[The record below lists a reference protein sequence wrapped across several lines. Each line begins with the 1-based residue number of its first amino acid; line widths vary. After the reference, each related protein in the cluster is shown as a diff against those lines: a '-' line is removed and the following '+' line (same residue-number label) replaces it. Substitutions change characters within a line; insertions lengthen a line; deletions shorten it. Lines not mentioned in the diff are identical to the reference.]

1 MMEGDSLM
9 QFKIE
14 DLQNLLSGEITRSTS
29 DGTLLIKVDGKEQT
43 LRILKFSTNEFEF
56 MLGHSFHHAKILSS
70 SSSET
75 KMIIDGEPLSIKK
88 HSKLAEI
95 LQKSMSS
102 AGAGTAENNL
112 TSQIPGRIVSI
123 MAKPGSAV
131 KKGDPVVVLES
142 MKMQVAVKA
151 HKDGVVKEIRAKE
164 GASIARHDLI
174 AVIE

>member
-1 MMEGDSLM
+1 M
-9 QFKIE
+9 QFRIE
-14 DLQNLLSGEITRSTS
+14 DLQTLLSGEITRSYS
-29 DGTLLIKVDGKEQT
+29 DGTILIKVDGKEQI

-56 MLGHSFHHAKILSS
+56 MLGNSFHHAKILSS

-75 KMIIDGEPLSIKK
+75 KMNIDGEPLTIKK
-88 HSKLAEI
+88 HSKVAEV
-95 LQKSMSS
+95 LQKSLSS
-102 AGAGTAENNL
+102 AGAGGAENNL

-123 MAKPGSAV
+123 MAKTGSAV

-151 HKDGVVKEIRAKE
+151 HKDGIVKEIRTKE
-164 GASIARHDLI
+164 GASIARYDLI

>member
-1 MMEGDSLM
+1 M

-14 DLQNLLSGEITRSTS
+14 DIQTLLSGEITRSST
-29 DGTLLIKVDGKEQT
+29 DGTLLIKVDGKEQK
-43 LRILKFSTNEFEF
+43 LRILKFGSNEFEF
-56 MLGHSFHHAKILSS
+56 ILGNSFHHAKIVSS

-75 KMIIDGEPLSIKK
+75 KMIIDGEPLTMKK

-102 AGAGTAENNL
+102 AGAGAAENNL
-112 TSQIPGRIVSI
+112 TSQIPGRIVTI
-123 MAKPGSAV
+123 IAKPGSNV

-142 MKMQVAVKA
+142 MKMQVAIKA
-151 HKDGVVKEIRAKE
+151 HKDGIVKEIRTKE